1 MCREDVERLTHAIA
15 GGETAT
21 RTKTGKPRGVSHVR
35 DGHGVATRTVGLLG
49 AIFTCAV
56 AKRLRPDNPVRG
68 VVRFADQKRERR
80 LSDDEYAALG
90 AGLRQAERTIW
101 PPAVAC
107 LRFLALTGWRSGEAL
122 GLRWADVDLARRT
135 ATLADTKT
143 GRSIR
148 PLTHA
153 ACALLR
159 ALPRMADGALVFP
172 PAGATGA

>member
-35 DGHGVATRTVGLLG
+35 GERGVATRTVGRLG

-56 AKRLRPDNPVRG
+56 AKRLRADNPVRG
-68 VVRFADQKRERR
+68 VVRFADQNRERR

-101 PPAVAC
+101 PPAVAG
-107 LRFLALTGWRSGEAL
+107 LRVLALTGRRSGGRGGAAQADLLGAAAPEA
-122 GLRWADVDLARRT
+122 
-135 ATLADTKT
+135 
-143 GRSIR
+143 
-148 PLTHA
+148 A
-153 ACALLR
+153 AVTLR
-159 ALPRMADGALVFP
+159 A
-172 PAGATGA
+172 AG